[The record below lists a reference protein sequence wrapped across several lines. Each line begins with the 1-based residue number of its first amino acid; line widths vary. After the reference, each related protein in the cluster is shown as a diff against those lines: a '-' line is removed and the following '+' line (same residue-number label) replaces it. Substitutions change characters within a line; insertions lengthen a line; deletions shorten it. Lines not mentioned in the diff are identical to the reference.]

1 MVYYTRYYA
10 QNMLQVRKKEE
21 NMTVEQLE
29 SYELIEKRE
38 IGELNSTGY
47 YLKHRKTGAKVCL
60 LSNEDNNKVFYI
72 GFRTPAPDDT
82 GVPHILEHSVL
93 CGSREFPV
101 KDPFVELAKG
111 SLNTFLN
118 AMTYPD
124 KTVYPVAS
132 CNDRDFQNLIHV
144 YMDAVFYP
152 NIYEKEEIFR
162 QEGWHYELESEDGP
176 LTLNGVVYNEMK
188 GAFSSPEGVL
198 EREILNS
205 LYPDTTYANESGG
218 DPEAIPNLKYS
229 EFLDFHS
236 RYYHPS
242 NSYIFLYG
250 DCDMAQKLTWL
261 DENYLSKYDCLPV
274 DSEVRTQKAFTETRE
289 VVREYSVSEEE
300 GTEDKTYLSYNKSVG
315 DTMDKKLYLAMQ
327 VLEYVLLSMPGAPL
341 KQALLDAEI
350 GRDIMSSYDNGVK
363 QPIFSIIAKEANED
377 QKEAFVEVIEST
389 LRKLAEEGLDEKA
402 LRAGINYFEFRYRE
416 ADFGSYPAGLMY
428 GLQAFDSWL
437 YDDNSV
443 FLHLEA
449 LDTFAF
455 LKEQADKGYFEGLI
469 RTYLLENP
477 HASIVMIRPKKGL
490 TAKQEELLEKRL
502 QEYKDS
508 LDKEQIG
515 KLIAFTKHLKEYQS
529 EPSPQ
534 EDLEKIPLLERKDIG
549 KEALPFQNEVH
560 LVEDVKVVHHDLF
573 TNGIGYVNLMFRANE
588 IPRRLV
594 PYLGLLKAVLGNV
607 DTEHYTYGEFATE
620 LNLHTGGISC
630 GVNSYES
637 LKKPGE
643 YQAMFEVRCK
653 ALYEELP
660 KAFDMIEE
668 MLLTSKLRD
677 KKRLIEVSAE
687 TRSRLQMAFM
697 TSGHSMAALRAMS
710 YFSESSCFSD
720 ETGGVAFYEFMEK
733 AEADLKENWEQIAE
747 ELEELMKCLF
757 RKENLTISYT
767 AEGKSLDAM
776 KEQVE
781 ELIPKLYQE
790 PEPKENWTLHVE
802 RKNEGLKTSSQI
814 QYVARA
820 GSFRAA
826 GLPYTGALS
835 VLRTIMSYDY
845 LWNNVRVKGG
855 AYGCMNN
862 YTRNGSAYMMSYRD
876 PNLEKTN
883 QIFEESV
890 GYTEN
895 FEVSE
900 RDMTKYIIGTVS
912 NLDTPLNPNAKGA
925 RSMGAWLMGLDYET
939 VQRERDQVLSCEC
952 EDIRAL
958 APYLKAMLSSN
969 NLCVIGNE
977 KRLEE
982 QKELFETVRNL
993 FH

>member
-1 MVYYTRYYA
+1 
-10 QNMLQVRKKEE
+10 
-21 NMTVEQLE
+21 MTIEQLQA
-29 SYELIEKRE
+29 YELIEKRE
-38 IGELNSTGY
+38 IGELKSTGY

-60 LSNEDNNKVFYI
+60 LSNEDDNKVFYI

-93 CGSREFPV
+93 CGSRKFPV

-152 NIYEKEEIFR
+152 NIYDKEEIFR
-162 QEGWHYELESEDGP
+162 QEGWHYELESEEEP

-218 DPEAIPNLKYS
+218 DPEAIPTLKYS

-242 NSYIFLYG
+242 NSYIYLYG
-250 DCDMAQKLTWL
+250 DCNMAEKLTWL
-261 DENYLSKYDCLPV
+261 DKNYLSKYDCLPV
-274 DSEVRTQKAFTETRE
+274 DSQVRTQKPFTATRE
-289 VVREYSVSEEE
+289 VVKAYSVSAEE
-300 GTEDKTYLSYNKSVG
+300 GIRDKTYLSYNKSVG

-327 VLEYVLLSMPGAPL
+327 VLEYVLLSMSGAPL
-341 KQALLDAEI
+341 KQALLDAGI
-350 GRDIMSSYDNGVK
+350 GKDILSSYDNGVK
-363 QPIFSIIAKEANED
+363 QPIFSIIAKEANEE
-377 QKEAFVEVIEST
+377 QKDAFVEVIEGT
-389 LRKLAEEGLDEKA
+389 LRKLLEKGLDEKA

-437 YDDNSV
+437 YDENSV

-449 LDTFAF
+449 VETFAF

-477 HASIVMIRPKKGL
+477 HASIVIIRPEKGL
-490 TAKQEELLEKRL
+490 TARQEERLRKQL
-502 QEYKDS
+502 QEYKES
-508 LDKEQIG
+508 LDKGQLQE
-515 KLIAFTKHLKEYQS
+515 LIAFTRHLKEYQS
-529 EPSPQ
+529 EPSSQ
-534 EDLEKIPLLERKDIG
+534 EDLKKIPLLAREDIG
-549 KEALPFQNEVH
+549 KKAPSFQNEVH
-560 LVEDVKVVHHDLF
+560 SVEDVPIVHHDLY

-588 IPRRLV
+588 IPERLV
-594 PYLGLLKAVLGNV
+594 PCLGLLKAVLGNV

-630 GVNSYES
+630 GVNSYDH
-637 LKKPGE
+637 LKEPGV
-643 YQAMFEVRCK
+643 YTAMFEVRCK

-660 KAFDMIEE
+660 KAFSMIEE
-668 MLLTSKLRD
+668 MLLTSRLRD
-677 KKRLIEVSAE
+677 RKRLTEVSAE
-687 TRSRLQMAFM
+687 TRSRLQMVFTTA
-697 TSGHSMAALRAMS
+697 GHSMAALRAMS
-710 YFSESSCFSD
+710 YFSESSRFAD
-720 ETGGVAFYEFMEK
+720 QTGGVAFYGFMEK
-733 AEADLKENWEQIAE
+733 AEELLSGDWEQLAE
-747 ELEELMKCLF
+747 DLEELTRCLF
-757 RKENLTISYT
+757 RRENLTVSYT
-767 AEGKSLDAM
+767 AEKKSLEAL
-776 KEQVE
+776 KQQVE
-781 ELIPKLYQE
+781 TLLAKLYRE
-790 PEPKENWTLHVE
+790 PVKKEHWSL
-802 RKNEGLKTSSQI
+802 KADSGNEGLKTSSQI

-820 GSFRAA
+820 GSFGAE
-826 GLPYTGALS
+826 GLAYTGALS

-862 YTRNGSAYMMSYRD
+862 YTRTGAGYMMSYRD

-883 QIFEESV
+883 DIFEESAA
-890 GYTEN
+890 YAEQ

-925 RSMGAWLMGLDYET
+925 RSMAAWLQGLSEET
-939 VQRERDQVLSCEC
+939 VQRERDQVLTCESK
-952 EDIRAL
+952 DIRAL
-958 APYLKAMLSSN
+958 APYLRAILSQN
-969 NLCVIGNE
+969 HLCVIGNE
-977 KRLEE
+977 AKLEE
-982 QKELFETVRNL
+982 QRQLFDTIRNL

>member
-1 MVYYTRYYA
+1 
-10 QNMLQVRKKEE
+10 
-21 NMTVEQLE
+21 MTAEQLN

-38 IGELNSTGY
+38 ISELNSTGY
-47 YLKHRKTGAKVCL
+47 YLKHKKTGAKVCL
-60 LSNEDNNKVFYI
+60 LSNKDNNKVFYI

-93 CGSREFPV
+93 CGSKEFPA

-132 CNDRDFQNLIHV
+132 CNEKDFQNLIHV

-162 QEGWHYELESEDGP
+162 QEGWHYELESEDAP
-176 LTLNGVVYNEMK
+176 ITLNGVVYNEMK

-198 EREILNS
+198 EREVLNS

-218 DPEAIPNLKYS
+218 DPKAIPDLKYS

-250 DCDMAQKLTWL
+250 DCDMAEKLQWL
-261 DENYLSKYDCLPV
+261 DENYLSRYDYLPV
-274 DSEVRTQKAFTETRE
+274 DSEVRTQEPFAKTRE
-289 VVREYSVSEEE
+289 IVKEYSVSEEE

-341 KQALLDAEI
+341 KQALLDAGI

-363 QPIFSIIAKEANED
+363 QPVFSIIAKEANEE
-377 QKEAFVEVIEST
+377 QKEEFVKVIETT
-389 LRKLAEEGLDEKA
+389 LGRLADNGMDQKA

-455 LKEQADKGYFEGLI
+455 LKEQVDKGYFEGLV
-469 RTYLLENP
+469 RKYLLENT
-477 HASIVMIRPKKGL
+477 HASLVIIRPRKGL
-490 TAKQEELLEKRL
+490 TAEREALLKQQLK
-502 QEYKDS
+502 EYKDS
-508 LDKEQIG
+508 LDQNQLAQI
-515 KLIAFTKHLKEYQS
+515 IAFTRHLKEYQS
-529 EPSPQ
+529 VPSTQ
-534 EDLEKIPLLERKDIG
+534 EELQKIPMLERADIDKKA
-549 KEALPFQNEVH
+549 KEFQNREYQ
-560 LVEDVKVVHHDLF
+560 LGDISLVHHDLF
-573 TNGIGYVNLMFRANE
+573 TNGIGYVSLLFRADE
-588 IPRRLV
+588 IPGRLV
-594 PYLGLLKAVLGNV
+594 PYLGLLQAVLGQMN
-607 DTEHYTYGEFATE
+607 TKHYTYGEFSAE
-620 LNLHTGGISC
+620 VNLHTGGISC
-630 GVNSYES
+630 GVASYTQ
-637 LKKPGE
+637 LKDPKKLKV
-643 YQAMFEVRCK
+643 MFDVRTK
-653 ALYEELP
+653 ALYPEMG
-660 KAFDMIEE
+660 KAFSMIEE
-668 MLLTSKLRD
+668 MLLTTCLRD
-677 KKRLIEVSAE
+677 RKRLTEIVAEV
-687 TRSRLQMAFM
+687 RSRLQMAVN
-697 TSGHSMAALRAMS
+697 TSGHSMAFMRALS
-710 YFSESSCFSD
+710 YLSENYCFSD
-720 ETGGVAFYEFMEK
+720 AVSGVGFYEFIEGI
-733 AEADLKENWEQIAE
+733 EQELQENWEQTAE
-747 ELEELMKCLF
+747 NLEELMHCLF
-757 RKENLTISYT
+757 RKENLTVGYT
-767 AEGKSLDAM
+767 AEQKGLEIL
-776 KEQVE
+776 KEQVQG
-781 ELIPKLYQE
+781 LLPRLYEDSVEMEHWHLE
-790 PEPKENWTLHVE
+790 PE
-802 RKNEGLKTSSQI
+802 RKNEGLKTSAQI

-820 GSFRAA
+820 GSFAKE
-826 GLPYTGALS
+826 GLPYTGALR

-862 YTRNGSAYMMSYRD
+862 YVRTGEAYMVSYRD

-883 QIFEESV
+883 QVFEDSV
-890 GYTEN
+890 AYTEQ

-900 RDMTKYIIGTVS
+900 RDMTKYIIGTIS
-912 NLDTPLNPNAKGA
+912 SMDTPLTPNAKGF
-925 RSMGAWLMGLDYET
+925 RSMTAWLQGLEYEML
-939 VQRERDQVLSCEC
+939 QKERDEVLSCESR
-952 EDIRAL
+952 DIRAL
-958 APYLKAMLSSN
+958 APYLRAVLSQN

-977 KRLEE
+977 KKLEE
-982 QKELFETVRNL
+982 QKGLFETVRNL

>member
-1 MVYYTRYYA
+1 
-10 QNMLQVRKKEE
+10 
-21 NMTVEQLE
+21 MTVEQLKA
-29 SYELIEKRE
+29 YELIEKRE

-218 DPEAIPNLKYS
+218 DPEAIPDLKYS

-250 DCDMAQKLTWL
+250 DCDMAEKLCWL

-274 DSEVRTQKAFTETRE
+274 DSQVRTQKPFEKTRE

-315 DTMDKKLYLAMQ
+315 DTMDKKLYLGFQ

-350 GRDIMSSYDNGVK
+350 GKDIMSSYDNGVK

-377 QKEAFVEVIEST
+377 QKEAFVEVIETT
-389 LRKLAEEGLDEKA
+389 LQRLVKEGLDVKA

-416 ADFGSYPAGLMY
+416 ADFGTYPAGLMY

-477 HASIVMIRPKKGL
+477 HASIVIIRPKKGL
-490 TAKQEELLEKRL
+490 TAEQEELLGKRL
-502 QEYKDS
+502 KEYKES
-508 LDKEQIG
+508 LGKEQIAE
-515 KLIAFTKHLKEYQS
+515 LIAFTKHLKEYQS
-529 EPSPQ
+529 EPSSQ
-534 EDLEKIPLLERKDIG
+534 EDLEKIPLLEREDIG

-573 TNGIGYVNLMFRANE
+573 TNGIGYINLMFQAGE
-588 IPRRLV
+588 IPKRLV

-620 LNLHTGGISC
+620 LNLHTGGIFC

-637 LKKPGE
+637 LKEPGS

-660 KAFDMIEE
+660 KAFSMMEE

-677 KKRLIEVSAE
+677 RKRFTEVSAE
-687 TRSRLQMAFM
+687 TRSRLQMVFM
-697 TSGHSMAALRAMS
+697 TSGHSMAALRAVS

-733 AEADLKENWEQIAE
+733 VETELKENWEEIAE
-747 ELEELMKCLF
+747 NLEELTRCLF
-757 RKENLTISYT
+757 RRENLTISYT
-767 AEGKSLDAM
+767 AEEKSLKAM
-776 KEQVE
+776 KEQVKA
-781 ELIPKLYQE
+781 LIPALHQE
-790 PEPKENWTLHVE
+790 PVPKESWTLHALQ
-802 RKNEGLKTSSQI
+802 KNEGLKTSSQI

-826 GLPYTGALS
+826 GLPYTGALA

-883 QIFEESV
+883 RVFEESV
-890 GYTEN
+890 GYTES
-895 FEVSE
+895 FEVSD
-900 RDMTKYIIGTVS
+900 RDMTKYIIGTIS

-925 RSMGAWLMGLDYET
+925 RSMGAWLMGLDYEM

-958 APYLKAMLSSN
+958 APYLRAMLSQN

>member
-1 MVYYTRYYA
+1 M
-10 QNMLQVRKKEE
+10 
-21 NMTVEQLE
+21 
-29 SYELIEKRE
+29 
-38 IGELNSTGY
+38 
-47 YLKHRKTGAKVCL
+47 
-60 LSNEDNNKVFYI
+60 
-72 GFRTPAPDDT
+72 
-82 GVPHILEHSVL
+82 
-93 CGSREFPV
+93 
-101 KDPFVELAKG
+101 
-111 SLNTFLN
+111 
-118 AMTYPD
+118 
-124 KTVYPVAS
+124 
-132 CNDRDFQNLIHV
+132 
-144 YMDAVFYP
+144 
-152 NIYEKEEIFR
+152 
-162 QEGWHYELESEDGP
+162 
-176 LTLNGVVYNEMK
+176 TLNGVVYNEMK

-250 DCDMAQKLTWL
+250 DCDMAEKLHWL

-274 DSEVRTQKAFTETRE
+274 DSEVRTQKPFGETRE

-350 GRDIMSSYDNGVK
+350 GKDIMSSYDNGVK

-377 QKEAFVEVIEST
+377 QKESFIEVIETT

-449 LDTFAF
+449 LDTFTF
-455 LKEQADKGYFEGLI
+455 LKEQADQGYFEGLI
-469 RTYLLENP
+469 RTYLLENS
-477 HASIVMIRPKKGL
+477 HGSIVIIRPRKGL
-490 TAKQEELLEKRL
+490 TAKQEELLGKRL
-502 QEYKDS
+502 QEYKES
-508 LDKEQIG
+508 LGKEQVAE
-515 KLIAFTKHLKEYQS
+515 LIEFTKHLKEYQS
-529 EPSPQ
+529 EPSSQ
-534 EDLEKIPLLERKDIG
+534 EDLEKIPLLEREDIG
-549 KEALPFQNEVH
+549 KEALPFQNEVY

-573 TNGIGYVNLMFRANE
+573 TNGIGYVNLMFRAGR
-588 IPRRLV
+588 IPKKLV

-607 DTEHYTYGEFATE
+607 DTEHYTYREFATE

-630 GVNSYES
+630 GVNAYES
-637 LKKPGE
+637 LKEPGT
-643 YQAMFEVRCK
+643 YQAMFEIRCK

-660 KAFDMIEE
+660 KAFSMMEE
-668 MLLTSKLRD
+668 MMMTSRLRD
-677 KKRLIEVSAE
+677 RKRLTEISAE
-687 TRSRLQMAFM
+687 TRSRLQMTFL

-720 ETGGVAFYEFMEK
+720 KTGGVAFYEFMEK
-733 AEADLKENWEQIAE
+733 VEEQLQESWEQIAGN
-747 ELEELMKCLF
+747 LEELLKCLF
-757 RKENLTISYT
+757 RKENLIISYT
-767 AEGKSLDAM
+767 AERKSLDTM
-776 KEQVE
+776 KVQVKK
-781 ELIPKLYQE
+781 LVSGLYQE
-790 PEPKENWTLHVE
+790 PVDTENWKLTVR

-820 GSFRAA
+820 GSFGAV
-826 GLPYTGALS
+826 GLHYTGTLS

-890 GYTEN
+890 DYTEN
-895 FEVSE
+895 FQVSE
-900 RDMTKYIIGTVS
+900 RDMTKYIIGTIS
-912 NLDTPLNPNAKGA
+912 NLDTPLNPNAKGV
-925 RSMGAWLMGLDYET
+925 RSMGAWLMGLTHEQ
-939 VQRERDQVLSCEC
+939 VQKEREQILSCKC
-952 EDIRAL
+952 GDIRAL
-958 APYLKAMLSSN
+958 APYLRAMLSQN

>member
-250 DCDMAQKLTWL
+250 DCDMVQKLTWL

-289 VVREYSVSEEE
+289 IVREYSVSEEE

-502 QEYKDS
+502 REYKDS

-677 KKRLIEVSAE
+677 KKRLTEVSAE

>member
-1 MVYYTRYYA
+1 
-10 QNMLQVRKKEE
+10 
-21 NMTVEQLE
+21 MTIEQLE
-29 SYELIEKRE
+29 AYELIEKKA
-38 IGELNSTGY
+38 IDELKSTGY

-93 CGSREFPV
+93 CGSKEFPV

-162 QEGWHYELESEDGP
+162 QEGWHYELESEDAP

-218 DPEAIPNLKYS
+218 DPKAIPTLKYS

-242 NSYIFLYG
+242 NSYIYLYG
-250 DCDMAQKLTWL
+250 DCDMAEKLTWL
-261 DENYLSKYDCLPV
+261 DEHYLSKYDCLPV
-274 DSEVRTQKAFTETRE
+274 DSQVRTQKPFARTRE
-289 VVREYSVSEEE
+289 VVREYSVSAEE

-341 KQALLDAEI
+341 KQALLDAGI

-377 QKEAFVEVIEST
+377 QKEAFVEVIEQT
-389 LRKLAEEGLDEKA
+389 LGKLLEKGLGEKA

-437 YDDNSV
+437 YDENSV

-449 LDTFAF
+449 VETFAF
-455 LKEQADKGYFEGLI
+455 LKEQADKGYFEGLM
-469 RTYLLENP
+469 RTYLLDNP
-477 HASIVMIRPKKGL
+477 HASIVIIRPKKGL
-490 TAKQEELLEKRL
+490 TAQQDEALRKQLE
-502 QEYKDS
+502 EYKNG
-508 LDKEQIG
+508 LDKAQITE
-515 KLIAFTKHLKEYQS
+515 LIAFTRHLKEYQS
-529 EPSPQ
+529 EPSSQ
-534 EDLEKIPLLERKDIG
+534 EDLEKIPLLEREDIE
-549 KEALPFQNEVH
+549 KKALPFQNEVYP
-560 LVEDVKVVHHDLF
+560 VGDVQVVHHDLY
-573 TNGIGYVNLMFRANE
+573 TNGIGYVNLMFRAGE
-588 IPRRLV
+588 IPKRLV

-607 DTEHYTYGEFATE
+607 DTEHYTYGEFAAE

-637 LKKPGE
+637 LKEPGTFT
-643 YQAMFEVRCK
+643 AMFEVRCK

-660 KAFDMIEE
+660 KAFSMIEE

-677 KKRLIEVSAE
+677 RKRLTEVSAE
-687 TRSRLQMAFM
+687 TRSRLQMVFTTA
-697 TSGHSMAALRAMS
+697 GHSMAALRAMS
-710 YFSESSCFSD
+710 YFSESSCFAD
-720 ETGGVAFYEFMEK
+720 ETGGVAFYEFMERE
-733 AEADLKENWEQIAE
+733 EAALSENWEQIAGD
-747 ELEELMKCLF
+747 LEELVHALF
-757 RKENLTISYT
+757 RKENLTVSYT
-767 AEGKSLDAM
+767 AEKKSLEDL
-776 KEQVE
+776 KKQVE
-781 ELIPKLYQE
+781 NLLLKLYDM
-790 PEPKENWTLHVE
+790 PAGKEHWSLTAG

-820 GSFRAA
+820 GSFGEA

-862 YTRNGSAYMMSYRD
+862 YTRNGSGYMVSYRD

-883 QIFEESV
+883 RIFEESV
-890 GYTEN
+890 DYVEH

-900 RDMTKYIIGTVS
+900 RDMTKYIIGTMS
-912 NLDTPLNPNAKGA
+912 NLDTPLNPNSKGM
-925 RSMGAWLMGLDYET
+925 RSMSAWLQGVEEET
-939 VQRERDQVLSCEC
+939 IQRERDQVLTCESG
-952 EDIRAL
+952 DIRAL
-958 APYLKAMLSSN
+958 APYLRAVLSQKHI
-969 NLCVIGNE
+969 CVIGNE
-977 KRLEE
+977 AKLEE

>member
-1 MVYYTRYYA
+1 
-10 QNMLQVRKKEE
+10 
-21 NMTVEQLE
+21 MTIEQLKA
-29 SYELIEKRE
+29 YELIEKRE

-261 DENYLSKYDCLPV
+261 DEKYLSKYDCLPV
-274 DSEVRTQKAFTETRE
+274 DSEVRTQKPFEETRE

-300 GTEDKTYLSYNKSVG
+300 GTQDKTYLSYNKSVG

-377 QKEAFVEVIEST
+377 QKDAFVEVIEST

-455 LKEQADKGYFEGLI
+455 LKEQVDKGYFEGLI

-477 HASIVMIRPKKGL
+477 HASIVIIRPKKGL
-490 TAKQEELLEKRL
+490 TAKQEELLGKRL
-502 QEYKDS
+502 QEYKES
-508 LDKEQIG
+508 LSKEQIAE
-515 KLIAFTKHLKEYQS
+515 LIDFTKHLKEYQS

-534 EDLEKIPLLERKDIG
+534 EELEKIPLLEREDIG

-588 IPRRLV
+588 IPKTLV

-630 GVNSYES
+630 GVNAYES
-637 LKKPGE
+637 LKKPGT

-660 KAFDMIEE
+660 RAFDMVEE
-668 MLLTSKLRD
+668 MLLSSKLRD
-677 KKRLIEVSAE
+677 KKRLTEILAE
-687 TRSRLQMAFM
+687 TRSRLQMTFM

-720 ETGGVAFYEFMEK
+720 MTGGVAFYEFMEK
-733 AEADLKENWEQIAE
+733 AEKELQGNWEQIAE
-747 ELEELMKCLF
+747 NLEELLKYLF
-757 RKENLTISYT
+757 RKENLIISYT
-767 AEGKSLDAM
+767 AEEKSLDTM
-776 KEQVE
+776 KEQAQK
-781 ELIPKLYQE
+781 LISKLYHV
-790 PEPKENWTLHVE
+790 PVDKENWKLAAK

-820 GSFRAA
+820 GSFGRA

-895 FEVSE
+895 FQVSE

-912 NLDTPLNPNAKGA
+912 NLDTPLNPNAKGS
-925 RSMGAWLMGLDYET
+925 RSMGAWLMGLDYDT
-939 VQRERDQVLSCEC
+939 VQKERDQVLSCEC

-958 APYLKAMLSSN
+958 APYLKAMLSQN